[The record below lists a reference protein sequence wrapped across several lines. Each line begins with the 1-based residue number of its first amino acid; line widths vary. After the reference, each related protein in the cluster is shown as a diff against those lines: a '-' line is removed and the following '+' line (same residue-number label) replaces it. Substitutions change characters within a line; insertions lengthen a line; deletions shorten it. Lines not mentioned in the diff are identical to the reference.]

1 MKSEKTELLIKAIK
15 EGNIEAAKAA
25 IEGGSDV
32 NWIDE
37 DGNPPLIILAQTS
50 ANKEIGN
57 MLLVAGANIE
67 QENKQGE
74 TAFYLAP
81 RDSDLSKLLQ
91 KNHQFLKAARTKE
104 LGAVAEKI
112 LHDTDIFI
120 NVRGKKGCTALLFA
134 CFHNLQE
141 NVEIL
146 LEKGADVTAKTFAC
160 EDAIGIAIY
169 NLNFELALLLIKKQ
183 GLEIETISA
192 SYLEKIACFYF
203 TNPALPGLERL
214 VATIFKTEAK
224 EDQIKLKAACNL
236 LELFYCGQKKTI
248 PINLNIFAILHKFAS
263 EIPFDLHHRN
273 MLANLERLAF
283 GGNIDLENGHS
294 LEVIKA
300 RIRGHA
306 SFFIIKLDPLQNP
319 CEISYLDAVCPF
331 DRGPDSSQKRVAASF
346 TFFFKE
352 KSHDLMQIKAQL
364 AQQSNL
370 KALTDYL
377 VEITDRTFRKSCFV
391 TPQKTGN
398 CVGASSKIALEQI
411 EIEQEKA
418 RLAAELSP
426 AKQEEI
432 HQLRKAFSNRLIEHF
447 VEIVDRGAQSGDARA
462 IEVIAKARIHAQRKL
477 ENADEKELQS
487 RELARNILAKTKE
500 NYLSSQPSAA
510 DSSKFSLH
518 LQQVCLANS

>member
-1 MKSEKTELLIKAIK
+1 MKSEKNELLIKAIK

-25 IEGGSDV
+25 IEGGGDV

-37 DGNPPLIILAQTS
+37 NGASPLIILAQTS
-50 ANKEIGN
+50 ANKEIGK

-67 QENKQGE
+67 QENKRGE
-74 TAFYLAP
+74 TAIYLAP

-91 KNHQFLKAARTKE
+91 KNHQLLKAARTKE
-104 LGAVAEKI
+104 FSEVAEKI
-112 LHDTDIFI
+112 LHDPDIFI

-134 CFHNLQE
+134 CFHNLEE
-141 NVEIL
+141 NVKIL
-146 LEKGADVTAKTFAC
+146 LEKGADIAAESWVGN
-160 EDAIGIAIY
+160 DAIEIAISK
-169 NLNFELALLLIKKQ
+169 LNFGLALFLIKKQ
-183 GLEIETISA
+183 GLEIETIST

-214 VATIFKTEAK
+214 VATIFKAEAK

-236 LELFYCGQKKTI
+236 LELFYCRQKKTI
-248 PINLNIFAILHKFAS
+248 PINLNIFAILHRFAG
-263 EIPFDLHHRN
+263 EIPFDSCHRN
-273 MLANLERLAF
+273 MVQILERLAF
-283 GGNIDLENGHS
+283 RENITLENGHT

-300 RIRGHA
+300 GIKGHA
-306 SFFIIKLDPLQNP
+306 SFFIIKLGPLQNP
-319 CEISYLDAVCPF
+319 LEISYLDGNCPF
-331 DRGPDSSQKRVAASF
+331 DRGAPSSQKRVAATF
-346 TFFFKE
+346 TFPFNE
-352 KSHDLMQIKAQL
+352 NSRDLAQIKMQL

-370 KALTDYL
+370 KDLLNCL
-377 VEITDRTFRKSCFV
+377 VKMTDRTFSKSCFI

-432 HQLRKAFSNRLIEHF
+432 HQLRKAFFNRLIEHF
-447 VEIVDRGAQSGDARA
+447 VEIIDRGAESGDARA

-500 NYLSSQPSAA
+500 NYLSPQPSAT
-510 DSSKFSLH
+510 DSSRLDLSG
-518 LQQVCLANS
+518 QQTVDLG